1 MNIEMKDIYKSF
13 GKNDVLKGVD
23 FNLGQGEIHAL
34 VGENG
39 AGKSTL
45 MNILSGVLNK
55 DSGEILIDGQ
65 KVDIADTNIAKEYG
79 ISFIHQE
86 LSDWPEL
93 SVMDNIFM
101 NNELNKGWFL
111 DRKSMRQKCEDLLK
125 RFDLNIDPDTK
136 VANLSVGQRQMME
149 IAKANLNKVNVLIL
163 DEPTSAL
170 TNNEIDKLFLLI
182 KKLKDENVSMIYIS
196 HRMEEIFALTD
207 KITVMR
213 DGKSVAVMNTS
224 QTNEKEVVSHMVGRD
239 IGDFYPEMDAKVS
252 DVKIE
257 LKNFSKADLFENINI
272 NAKKGE
278 VLGIAGLMGAG
289 RTEIMRAVFGLDS
302 KDSGEIYIDGK
313 KIEITKP
320 MDAINNKI
328 GFVTENRQEEGL
340 VLDESIRENISLLN
354 FNKFTEKSFI
364 DKKKEKD
371 LSNSLVDSFRVKTQS
386 AESKVRDLSGGNQQK
401 VVFAKWYAIDPEI
414 LILDEPTKGV
424 DVGAKREIYDL
435 IKQLTH
441 KGVCIILISSDL
453 PELLS
458 LSDRIYVIH
467 EGKVNGELLREE
479 ASQENIMTL
488 ATGGKLWAILKQKL
502 KITRI
507 WELS

>member
-1 MNIEMKDIYKSF
+1 MIIQMKDIYKSF

-23 FNLGQGEIHAL
+23 FNLGEGEIHAL

-45 MNILSGVLNK
+45 MNILSGVLNEDAGK
-55 DSGEILIDGQ
+55 IIIDGK
-65 KVDIADTNIAKEYG
+65 KVNITDTNIAKDYG

-101 NNELNKGWFL
+101 NNELSKGLVL
-111 DRKSMRQKCEDLLK
+111 DRKSMRKKCIELLDK
-125 RFDLNIDPDTK
+125 FDLDIDPDTK
-136 VANLSVGQRQMME
+136 VSKLSVGQRQMME

-182 KKLKDENVSMIYIS
+182 KKLRDDNVSMIYIS
-196 HRMEEIFALTD
+196 HRMEEIFSLTD

-213 DGKSVAVMNTS
+213 DGKSVAVMDTFA
-224 QTNEKEVVSHMVGRD
+224 TNEKEVVSHMVGRD

-252 DVKIE
+252 DIKIE
-257 LKNFSKADLFENINI
+257 LKNFSRDGYFDNVNI

-278 VLGIAGLMGAG
+278 VLGVAGLMGAG
-289 RTEIMRAVFGLDS
+289 RTEIMRSLYGLDP

-313 KIEITKP
+313 KVEINKP
-320 MDAINNKI
+320 TDAIKNKI

-354 FNKFTEKSFI
+354 FNQFTNKSFI
-364 DKKKEKD
+364 DKKKERD

-386 AESKVRDLSGGNQQK
+386 SESKVRDLSGGNQQK

-441 KGVCIILISSDL
+441 KGVSVILISSDL

-479 ASQENIMTL
+479 ADQEKVMTL
-488 ATGGKLWAILKQKL
+488 ATGGKLWAILKQKWK
-502 KITRI
+502 KIRI
-507 WELS
+507 WVRY